1 MRIGLFRR
9 IVDDIQ
15 KYDHY
20 FVQKRDAA
28 GKLGFSPYQKM
39 TSAMRMMAYGC
50 SADSLDEY
58 TQLAESTSL
67 ECLKRFCEAIV
78 GIYREE
84 YLRTPNDQDL
94 ARLLKVAE
102 KRGFPGMLGSLD
114 CMHWAW
120 KNCPKALHGQY
131 TGKEEEPTIVLEA
144 VASYDLWIWHAFF
157 GLPGVMNDINIL
169 DQSPIFQK
177 LQDGIC
183 PDIEFKVNGHEY
195 SLGYYLTDGIYP
207 AWATLIQTISA
218 PVGKK
223 NKFLAKR
230 QEACRKDIERT
241 FGVLQAR
248 FAIIKNPGR
257 FWSISDLWTI
267 MMAAVLLH
275 NMIIEDERDS
285 DFESNFNYFQ
295 SNPPSTDPPPE
306 PSTDFEVY
314 LARFHSIRSRSAH
327 KILKED
333 LIDHLWNKRGEDAGE
348 TSTESEDEDED

>member
-1 MRIGLFRR
+1 
-9 IVDDIQ
+9 
-15 KYDHY
+15 
-20 FVQKRDAA
+20 
-28 GKLGFSPYQKM
+28 
-39 TSAMRMMAYGC
+39 
-50 SADSLDEY
+50 
-58 TQLAESTSL
+58 
-67 ECLKRFCEAIV
+67 
-78 GIYREE
+78 
-84 YLRTPNDQDL
+84 
-94 ARLLKVAE
+94 
-102 KRGFPGMLGSLD
+102 MLGSLD

-177 LQDGIC
+177 LQDGVC
-183 PDIEFKVNGHEY
+183 PNIEFKVNGHEY

-207 AWATLIQTISA
+207 PWATLIQTISA

-223 NKFLAKR
+223 NKFFAKR
-230 QEACRKDIERT
+230 QEACRKDIERA

-257 FWSISDLWTI
+257 FWSLTDLWTI

-295 SNPPSTDPPPE
+295 PNPPSADPPPD

-314 LARFHSIRSRSAH
+314 LARFHSIRNRSSH
-327 KILKED
+327 NILKED
-333 LIDHLWNKRGEDAGE
+333 LINHLWNKRGEETGE
-348 TSTESEDEDED
+348 ASTESEDDDDDDDDN